1 MAASA
6 RTAAHGLLALLL
18 VSVGSAAAD
27 DAPAKKPGVA
37 KSKAVKSAP
46 AARMDAAAL
55 ARLIDQQ
62 VNSRLEA
69 EGVQASPRADDG
81 EFLRRAYL
89 DLVGVIP
96 PPEKV
101 TEFLD
106 ATNPDKRAR
115 LIDELLTNP
124 RFGSHMAE
132 TWSNLML
139 PVESNNRRVQS
150 GPFRTW
156 LAAGFNKNTPL
167 NKLVHDL
174 LTASGPQN
182 QNGAVTYFIANPTV
196 DKITDNVTKMFLG
209 VRLQC
214 AQCHNHPFVEI
225 KQDEYWGMA
234 GFFRKVRLSQNPNKA
249 AKTGTSVG
257 ISEVGNVGKGRKA
270 PLPESAKN
278 VPARFLGGEQ
288 PKMNPAEP
296 FRPVVAKWLTSADNP
311 YFARAM
317 TNRVW
322 YQLFGRGICNPVDDM
337 HDGNPPS
344 HPELLTALSEQLK
357 ANDFDLRY
365 LIRAICN
372 SQAYQRTSKPAG
384 NNKDDKELF
393 SHAAVR
399 VLTPEQLYDSLTSIV
414 GQGRVALA
422 PKRKQ
427 AAGQRGAGG
436 PRDAFIAFFRVDE
449 SSDPTEYQAG
459 IPQALRLMNSPQTSS
474 AAVIERLA
482 GKGIEP
488 RQVIEQLVITVLS
501 RRPTDQEIQRF
512 TQYVAMQDSPR
523 AGYADVLWALLNS
536 SEFALNH

>member
-1 MAASA
+1 MAAWA
-6 RTAAHGLLALLL
+6 RTASHGMFALLL
-18 VSVGSAAAD
+18 MGVGIVSAD

-37 KSKAVKSAP
+37 RVSKAKATPVVKL
-46 AARMDAAAL
+46 DAAGL
-55 ARLIDQQ
+55 ARLIDREVQTRLDADG
-62 VNSRLEA
+62 VN
-69 EGVQASPRADDG
+69 ASARSDDA
-81 EFLRRAYL
+81 EFLRRVYL
-89 DLVGVIP
+89 DLIGVIP
-96 PPEKV
+96 PAEKV

-115 LIDELLTNP
+115 LIDELLANP
-124 RFGSHMAE
+124 RFGSHLAE

-139 PVESNNRRVQS
+139 PTESNNRRVNH

-167 NKLVHDL
+167 DKLVYDL
-174 LTASGPQN
+174 ITATGPQD
-182 QNGAVTYFIANPTV
+182 QNGAVTYFITNPTV

-225 KQDEYWGMA
+225 KQDDYWGMA
-234 GFFRKVRLSQNPNKA
+234 GFFRKVRLSGNPNKA
-249 AKTGTSVG
+249 AKTGASVG
-257 ISEVGNVGKGRKA
+257 ISEVATGPKGRRT

-288 PKMNPAEP
+288 PKMNAAEP
-296 FRPVVAKWLTSADNP
+296 YRPVVAKWLTSGDNP
-311 YFARAM
+311 YFAKAM
-317 TNRVW
+317 ANRVW
-322 YQLFGRGICNPVDDM
+322 YQLFGRGISNPVDDM

-344 HPELLTALSEQLK
+344 HPELLTGLTEQLK
-357 ANDFDLRY
+357 ANDFDLHY

-372 SQAYQRTSKPAG
+372 SQAYQRTSRPAG
-384 NNKDDKELF
+384 NNKDDKELY

-427 AAGQRGAGG
+427 AGPRGLGG

-449 SSDPTEYQAG
+449 GSDPTEYQAG
-459 IPQALRLMNSPQTSS
+459 IPQALRLMNSPQTSG
-474 AAVIERLA
+474 AAVLDRII
-482 GKGIEP
+482 GKNLEP
-488 RQVIEQLVITVLS
+488 RQAIEQLVVSVLS
-501 RRPTDQEIQRF
+501 RRPTDQEMQRF
-512 TQYVAMQDSPR
+512 NQYVAMQDSPR